1 MFCILILNFLRMLE
15 KELVALLTLQKAKG
29 VGDIIAKK
37 LIAHCGSAE
46 NVFAEKKSV
55 LEKING
61 IGSITIK
68 NLFDKENRIV
78 AEREFDFIQKKKISS
93 VSFQDENYPFKLKQ
107 CIDAPILL
115 FQDGNIN
122 LENPRI
128 ISIVGTRKM
137 TLYGRDFINQF
148 IEELTPY
155 NPIIVSGFA
164 YGVDITAQKAA
175 IKNKLQTIG
184 VLAHGLE
191 TIYPKTHKKYI
202 HQVNENGGFYTEF
215 WHDEEPLREHFLK
228 RNRIV
233 AGISEATIIVE
244 SAEKGGSLVTAEIA
258 NSYSREVFAVPG
270 KTTDILSKGCNNLI
284 KRNKAGILTNAND
297 LIEMLNWDIDKEKYK
312 SVQKQLFVDL
322 DTEEQQVYDYLLNTG
337 KMYMDSIALDNNIPV
352 YRLATILFNMEM
364 KGVVRPLQG
373 KLFEVI

>member
-78 AEREFDFIQKKKISS
+78 AEREFDFIQKKKITS
-93 VSFQDENYPFKLKQ
+93 VSFQDENYPFRLKQ

-164 YGVDITAQKAA
+164 YGVDIAAQKAA

>member
-1 MFCILILNFLRMLE
+1 LILNFLRMLE

-46 NVFAEKKSV
+46 NVFAEKKSI

-61 IGSITIK
+61 IGSVTIK
-68 NLFDKENRIV
+68 NLFDKENRI
-78 AEREFDFIQKKKISS
+78 AADLEFDYIHKKKISS

-122 LENPRI
+122 LENPRV

-148 IEELTPY
+148 IEELVPY

-175 IKNKLQTIG
+175 INNNLQTISI
-184 VLAHGLE
+184 LAHGLE

-233 AGISEATIIVE
+233 AGISEATIIIE

-284 KRNKAGILTNAND
+284 KRNKAGILTSAND
-297 LIEMLNWDIDKEKYK
+297 LIEMLNWDIDKEKPK
-312 SVQKQLFVDL
+312 TLQKQLFVDL
-322 DTEEQQVYDYLLNTG
+322 NTEEQQVYNYLLNSG
-337 KMYMDSIALDNNIPV
+337 KRYMDSIALDNNIPV

-364 KGVVRPLQG
+364 KSVVRPLPG